1 MVVGLIA
8 AAGFSGIE
16 FYVVLKVLKLMVA
29 AVSLLL
35 KNINAL
41 ILIWFI

>member
-16 FYVVLKVLKLMVA
+16 LYVVLKVVKLMVA

-41 ILIWFI
+41 FFI